1 MGGIVPYGCMVE
13 GQLMANWQDDPD
25 LAAMRPRG
33 GSTPWGRVAFGV
45 LFVGCGTFA
54 LAYYLPLNRAHHALA
69 DDHAKLRSE
78 LTSVQQKLTKAE
90 SDLKEVTAKRD
101 ELDDVVKK
109 QEAKTSGRSEDA
121 TTLKSALGAAVD
133 KLAKK
138 KLAVVGSDGSGTR
151 VALAASALFT
161 TGKVE
166 VSSGGV
172 ATLCAVAKAAGSR
185 SLHVIGVATDDD
197 IPALLKPKYSSA
209 WGYTSAAAAEVAST
223 LREKCSVT
231 GSKLYA
237 EASDG
242 SRPAS
247 PAFAAEKPP
256 APRIELL
263 LTSDAK

>member
-1 MGGIVPYGCMVE
+1 
-13 GQLMANWQDDPD
+13 MANWQDDPD

-69 DDHAKLRSE
+69 DDHAKLRGE
-78 LTSVQQKLTKAE
+78 LTTVQQRLTKAE
-90 SDLKEVTAKRD
+90 TELKEVTAKRD
-101 ELDDVVKK
+101 ELDEAVKK
-109 QEAKTSGRSEDA
+109 QEAKTSGQAEDA
-121 TTLKSALGAAVD
+121 STLKSALVSVVD

-138 KLAVVGSDGSGTR
+138 KQAVIGADATGAR
-151 VALAASALFT
+151 VALAAGALFT

-166 VSSGGV
+166 VSSGGA

-185 SLHVIGVATDDD
+185 AIHVIGVATDDD

-223 LREKCSVT
+223 LHEKCSVT

-242 SRPAS
+242 SRPA
-247 PAFAAEKPP
+247 PAAFSGEKPP
-256 APRIELL
+256 TPRVELL
-263 LTSDAK
+263 LTREAK

>member
-1 MGGIVPYGCMVE
+1 MVE
-13 GQLMANWQDDPD
+13 GPLMANWQDDPD

-45 LFVGCGTFA
+45 LFVACSTFA

-69 DDHAKLRSE
+69 DDHAKLRTE

-90 SDLKEVTAKRD
+90 ADLKEASAKRD
-101 ELDDVVKK
+101 ELDELVKK
-109 QEAKTSGRSEDA
+109 QEQKSSGQAQDA
-121 TTLKSALGAAVD
+121 STLKSSLASAVD

-138 KLAVVGSDGSGTR
+138 KQAVVGSDAAGAR
-151 VALAASALFT
+151 VALAAGAVFT

-166 VSSGGV
+166 VSSGAV
-172 ATLCAVAKAAGSR
+172 STLCAVAKAAGGR
-185 SLHVIGVATDDD
+185 SIHVLGISTDDD
-197 IPALLKPKYSSA
+197 IPALLKPKFASA

-223 LREKCSVT
+223 LHDKCSVP

-242 SRPAS
+242 TRPVS
-247 PAFAAEKPP
+247 PAFSGEKPP

-263 LTSDAK
+263 LTSDAKP

>member
-1 MGGIVPYGCMVE
+1 
-13 GQLMANWQDDPD
+13 MANWQDDPD

-45 LFVGCGTFA
+45 LFVACSTFA

-69 DDHAKLRSE
+69 DDHAKLRGE
-78 LTSVQQKLTKAE
+78 LTNVQQKLTKVEAE
-90 SDLKEVTAKRD
+90 LKEATAKRD
-101 ELDDVVKK
+101 ELDEAVKK
-109 QEAKTSGRSEDA
+109 QEARTNGQADA
-121 TTLKSALGAAVD
+121 ASTLKSALASAVD
-133 KLAKK
+133 KQAKK
-138 KLAVVGSDGSGTR
+138 KQAVVGSDASGPR
-151 VALAASALFT
+151 VALATGAVFT

-166 VSSGGV
+166 VASAAV
-172 ATLCAVAKAAGSR
+172 ATLCAVVKAGGGR
-185 SLHVIGVATDDD
+185 SIHVIAVATDDD

-223 LREKCSVT
+223 LHEKCNVP

-242 SRPAS
+242 TRPAS
-247 PAFAAEKPP
+247 AAFSSEKPP

-263 LTSDAK
+263 LTSEAKP